1 MAGFKG
7 KKRWGF
13 DCGQCLQRTYCAICK
28 GFSLRGINSYLL
40 YACSMLSFFYVRVFV
55 CVRTSARLRMSHVM
69 RQHASSMTHPALS
82 SPPNPDKH

>member
-7 KKRWGF
+7 QRRWGI
-13 DCGQCLQRTYCAICK
+13 DCGQWLQRTHCAIWK
-28 GFSLRGINSYLL
+28 GFSLRGIHSYLVD
-40 YACSMLSFFYVRVFV
+40 ACSMLSLFYVRMFV
-55 CVRTSARLRMSHVM
+55 CVRTSTRLRMSHVM